1 MEDIM
6 TNENNSKKEM
16 YCYVDSDGHY
26 QESEFLPSNYKEFHG
41 TKFVTK

>member
-16 YCYVDSDGHY
+16 YCYVDSDGY
-26 QESEFLPSNYKEFHG
+26 YRESEFLPSNYKEFHG